1 MLNTR
6 IENIQDQLKDLGQSI
21 SLHPRYISL
30 VTPVT
35 LQQDISSSSALP
47 ITENITEDN
56 IEEDEGFDMKSDVSE
71 DEDELADMN
80 AKIVSSVIWWL
91 NQHKECIAPETYKSI
106 HTLFKSLEDDGAYF
120 DDFEPD
126 LLD

>member
-1 MLNTR
+1 MLT
-6 IENIQDQLKDLGQSI
+6 IPDIYDILQEEKDLVDFFSEDTYNGRAALTHDYADLLVAI
-21 SLHPRYISL
+21 FLH
-30 VTPVT
+30 
-35 LQQDISSSSALP
+35 
-47 ITENITEDN
+47 
-56 IEEDEGFDMKSDVSE
+56 EEDSVHLVMYEYETDEEYVFSVSE